1 MSRWSDSSRARTER
15 WKREDDSPRLKD
27 VIPSITRLRIELTE
41 YADNRSVTDSQRV
54 QHYVVERAAAHFEIP
69 CSDARCED
77 GGHDLTSV
85 VMSALRASRHTFED
99 EDPCRGYVGEHACGR
114 TLKFTGY
121 VEFGKQGEF
130 ESQG

>member
-1 MSRWSDSSRARTER
+1 MSRWSDGPRARTER
-15 WKREDDSPRLKD
+15 WKREDDAPRLKD
-27 VIPSITRLRIELTE
+27 VIPSVNRLRLELAE
-41 YADNRSVTDSQRV
+41 YSDDRSVMDSQRI
-54 QHYVVERAAAHFEIP
+54 QHYVVERAAAYFEIP

-85 VMSALRASRHTFED
+85 VMAALKASRHSFSD

-121 VEFGKQGEF
+121 VEFDPTPDQ
-130 ESQG
+130 